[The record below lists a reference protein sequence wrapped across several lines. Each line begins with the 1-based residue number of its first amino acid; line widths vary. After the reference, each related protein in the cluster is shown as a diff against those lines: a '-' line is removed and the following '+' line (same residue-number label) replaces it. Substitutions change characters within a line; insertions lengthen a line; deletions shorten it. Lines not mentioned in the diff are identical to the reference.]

1 MLGIASPTVVIEEI
15 GPKPVFV
22 SYISRITSI
31 VNVIITRQKHKRKK
45 DQYSLLH
52 DLQVKTAYFFNELNI
67 SKYS

>member
-31 VNVIITRQKHKRKK
+31 VNVIITRQKYNQLLFPTYWYKRK
-45 DQYSLLH
+45 
-52 DLQVKTAYFFNELNI
+52 
-67 SKYS
+67 